1 MGSLFDRNIAFSIS
15 KSFCVCV
22 VNMSKRSVEVTMHT
36 GNTEFLPCLFMP
48 SILYDVLLSRFPNMY
63 RIPSFC
69 IKPNRCK
76 PLTCPINPFSIHKL
90 TLDKIF
96 LAAHVKCEGLWFTI
110 SKM

>member
-76 PLTCPINPFSIHKL
+76 PLTCSINLFSIHKL

-96 LAAHVKCEGLWFTI
+96 LAAHVKCEALWFTI